1 MQLRRVVA
9 VMKKVTVT
17 GTKDEENASLLFKTP
32 ALAKEW
38 AKEITICITEHRD
51 DDSVETTEDT
61 EPSADDPWNAHVAKH
76 SPKAG
81 KKASGK
87 SPAWEEDTTT
97 TDTSDTEDSDH
108 HRHHR
113 QKGRGRGTGRG
124 RGATSGR
131 GRGTGRG
138 RANGGGIGNAN
149 AGGVGDGDTSA
160 DATVDDKRIA
170 AAAFQLGVNPAMLQ
184 MALSQNL
191 SVNTAAVRGKS
202 RSPRLKASSPRLK
215 ALASRIIKNKE
226 SAEPASN
233 ANSPSAKAKSA
244 AEDEADKA
252 RELKDILGEA
262 KTAHLD
268 AASAADDAAEAEL
281 LAALDAALLASA
293 EASLAR
299 LNVKRASRLAV
310 DAEEKA
316 QSAQDLATF
325 ATVRLGGWGVPG
337 ATKVMPVAPQLSAT
351 TSSSSL
357 EQIAKVMPGKKGS
370 TWGRRSPTSSPTP
383 SGRSLTAKGGSL
395 WGSAIK
401 SAQMH
406 NRKMGSPS
414 SSPRNA
420 KRSFGAAMRA
430 ALKSGKLA
438 AAVET
443 GPDETSDPTS
453 PRIEAVPDSPQT
465 NTGEEEVQSP
475 TAEATR
481 SPEQTMRDIWDDTA
495 ADAEMDP
502 LPVASIIAALQLDC
516 PIDLPLRARRMFDA
530 IESACTSDAP
540 GYASIG
546 RSEFCD
552 AVVGTLPYPDP
563 IPVGQPARTFL
574 VRYFGVLYNAYISE
588 NGAMDTERLPFSEA
602 CLGLAMLL
610 LCPTRASTAQT
621 MEDVV
626 VEIFRILTAHV
637 WSIDGPRDASR
648 GLRGVVLESELT
660 HLLWCVL
667 NAEAMM
673 LGIITSMIS
682 TTVPIDMLA
691 SAMCNEMMQGGHN
704 GELPFSSFR
713 RWMLQMP
720 HKLHPE
726 LVSFLEDNHDSDV
739 ERGGRAEVDY
749 RSRMSA
755 SGARGSGAGTW
766 WDYTAPNGR
775 QYFSRGDGGAVWDMP
790 QNVWVGTVDEAS
802 GTPYWY
808 HTATMERSWED
819 PLTVHSPY

>member
-1 MQLRRVVA
+1 
-9 VMKKVTVT
+9 
-17 GTKDEENASLLFKTP
+17 
-32 ALAKEW
+32 
-38 AKEITICITEHRD
+38 
-51 DDSVETTEDT
+51 
-61 EPSADDPWNAHVAKH
+61 
-76 SPKAG
+76 
-81 KKASGK
+81 
-87 SPAWEEDTTT
+87 
-97 TDTSDTEDSDH
+97 
-108 HRHHR
+108 
-113 QKGRGRGTGRG
+113 
-124 RGATSGR
+124 
-131 GRGTGRG
+131 
-138 RANGGGIGNAN
+138 
-149 AGGVGDGDTSA
+149 
-160 DATVDDKRIA
+160 
-170 AAAFQLGVNPAMLQ
+170 MLQ

-299 LNVKRASRLAV
+299 SNVKRASRLAV

-337 ATKVMPVAPQLSAT
+337 ATKMMPVAPQLSAT

-357 EQIAKVMPGKKGS
+357 EQIAKVMPKKKGS
-370 TWGRRSPTSSPTP
+370 LWGGAIKSAQIANRKGKSSRRAASALSFATSPASGRRSPTSSPTP
-383 SGRSLTAKGGSL
+383 SGRSPTAKGGSL

-443 GPDETSDPTS
+443 IPDETTDPTS

-667 NAEAMM
+667 NAEAML

-726 LVSFLEDNHDSDV
+726 LVSFLEDNHDSDG